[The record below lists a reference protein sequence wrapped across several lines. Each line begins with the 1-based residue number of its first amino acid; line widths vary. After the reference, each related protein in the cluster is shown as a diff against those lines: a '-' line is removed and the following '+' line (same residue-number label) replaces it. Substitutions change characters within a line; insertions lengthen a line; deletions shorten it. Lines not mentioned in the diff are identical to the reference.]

1 MFVLPL
7 AGLSAARCFPKY
19 QNAMRHGALVPY
31 DSLDR
36 NSAFVVFVSHRWVND
51 SSRSTGFRQRGAA
64 GNGGDGTP
72 DVDSAKHAFLVEGL
86 SSILASLPREVAVFL
101 WIDFSC
107 IDQVRSSCIIWRNLQ
122 ERTAVVL
129 LKRNIEA
136 AVATKVSST

>member
-7 AGLSAARCFPKY
+7 AGLNATRCFPKY
-19 QNAMRHGALVPY
+19 QNAMNSGALVPY

-36 NSAFVVFVSHRWVND
+36 NIAFVVFVSHRWVND
-51 SSRSTGFRQRGAA
+51 SSRSTGSRQREAA
-64 GNGGDGTP
+64 GDGGDGTP

-107 IDQVRSSCIIWRNLQ
+107 IDQVRGSPYL
-122 ERTAVVL
+122 TL
-129 LKRNIEA
+129 
-136 AVATKVSST
+136 

>member
-1 MFVLPL
+1 M
-7 AGLSAARCFPKY
+7 
-19 QNAMRHGALVPY
+19 PY

-51 SSRSTGFRQRGAA
+51 SSRSTGIRQRGAA
-64 GNGGDGTP
+64 ADGGDGRP

-107 IDQVRSSCIIWRNLQ
+107 IDQVRGTCSPASLREIAAWRGGCY
-122 ERTAVVL
+122 T
-129 LKRNIEA
+129 
-136 AVATKVSST
+136 